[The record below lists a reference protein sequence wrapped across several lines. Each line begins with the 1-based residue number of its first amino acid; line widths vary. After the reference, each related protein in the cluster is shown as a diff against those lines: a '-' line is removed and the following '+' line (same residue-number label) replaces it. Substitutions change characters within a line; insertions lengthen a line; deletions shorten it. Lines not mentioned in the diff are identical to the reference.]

1 MCTKIFIFATKYNK
15 VMPHTEN
22 ELKNKKSCTTCAYV
36 MPTDSA
42 STNYRCGYSYYM
54 QPAVTRKQERMDTYP
69 EVAHD
74 ANCGHWTD
82 HVQTILE

>member
-1 MCTKIFIFATKYNK
+1 
-15 VMPHTEN
+15 
-22 ELKNKKSCTTCAYV
+22 
-36 MPTDSA
+36 MPTDS
-42 STNYRCGYSYYM
+42 STTEFRCGYSYYK

-74 ANCGHWTD
+74 ANCEHWSD

>member
-1 MCTKIFIFATKYNK
+1 MPLTTKDIP
-15 VMPHTEN
+15 V
-22 ELKNKKSCTTCAYV
+22 KKSCASCAFV
-36 MPTDSA
+36 MPTDS
-42 STNYRCGYSYYM
+42 STTKFRCGYSYYK

-74 ANCGHWTD
+74 ASCEHWTD

>member
-1 MCTKIFIFATKYNK
+1 
-15 VMPHTEN
+15 MPLISKTTAF
-22 ELKNKKSCTTCAYV
+22 KKGCSNCAFV
-36 MPTDSA
+36 MPTDS
-42 STNYRCGYSYYM
+42 STTEFRCGYSYYK

-74 ANCGHWTD
+74 AKCEHWSD